1 MQDKKKAKRRLTNID
16 FSKEGAHL
24 AITSKSQGGAAN
36 SYNKALVMK
45 STSKFSEEFFEKSA
59 KIRVTMEICDFL
71 QKFFGMYYEDAE
83 VLARL
88 LGLEEPEEEGE
99 DSEEE
104 PKVNDYE
111 DYIQSKLEQF
121 ELLKSLLEADS
132 VTEVLSQIDEDEYL
146 GLLRDQERIEK
157 AFRKQ
162 ESQNSKESISEE
174 ISSETVGSTEEQSV
188 GANSAAEVITKA
200 VSVKSGD
207 FVSWNSSGG
216 KAYGKVKKVVKT
228 GTIKINENVSVS
240 AEADNPAVLIE
251 VYRKDSE
258 GSWKASGV
266 QVGHKANTLSKISAL
281 KKANLNVTNLN
292 KTVELKESTNNM
304 QDKDI
309 ASTEQ
314 QTEIEMTVEV
324 VEKSQF
330 DAVQKAFEEEKVAL
344 QKALDAQKAQLE
356 EAQKILKALEQEKKE
371 AIVKARFDS
380 LKAAVK
386 NDEKAEVLFKAASL
400 VEDDETFQAVVK
412 TLADMTNAAEQSE
425 LFVEKGVSVEGDGT
439 DSKKDSAVARLLKAK
454 HSK

>member
-1 MQDKKKAKRRLTNID
+1 MQEKQEKKKAKRRLTNID
-16 FSKEGAHL
+16 FSREGAHL
-24 AITSKSQGGAAN
+24 AITSKSQNGAA
-36 SYNKALVMK
+36 SGYNKALVMK

-71 QKFFGMYYEDAE
+71 QKFFGMYYDDAQ
-83 VLARL
+83 VLAML
-88 LGLEEPEEEGE
+88 LGLEEPKEES
-99 DSEEE
+99 DE
-104 PKVNDYE
+104 PKAESYE

-132 VTEVLSQIDEDEYL
+132 VTDVLSSLDEDEYL
-146 GLLRDQERIEK
+146 GLLRDQETIEK
-157 AFRKQ
+157 AFKLEGQ
-162 ESQNSKESISEE
+162 KSISEE
-174 ISSETVGSTEEQSV
+174 SSSETVGSTEEQSV
-188 GANSAAEVITKA
+188 GANSSAEEVIKA

-228 GTIKINENVSVS
+228 GSIKINANVSIT
-240 AEADNPAVLIE
+240 ADADNPAVLIE

-266 QVGHKANTLSKISAL
+266 QVGHKASTLSKISAL

-292 KTVELKESTNNM
+292 KTVELKESTNM

-309 ASTEQ
+309 AGTEQ
-314 QTEIEMTVEV
+314 QVDLEMTVEV
-324 VEKSQF
+324 VEKSQL

-344 QKALDAQKAQLE
+344 QKALDAQKSQLE

-371 AIVKARFDS
+371 AIVKARFES

-400 VEDDETFQAVVK
+400 VEDEETFQAVVK
-412 TLADMTNAAEQSE
+412 TLADMTQVIEQSE